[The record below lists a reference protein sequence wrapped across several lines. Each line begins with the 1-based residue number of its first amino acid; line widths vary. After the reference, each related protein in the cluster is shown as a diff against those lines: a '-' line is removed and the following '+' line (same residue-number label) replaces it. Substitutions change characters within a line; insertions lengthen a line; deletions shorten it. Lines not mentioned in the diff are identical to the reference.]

1 MDSCDL
7 IDAIGVRTAEDEA
20 VVYIAVDSADEGHG
34 DAVGGGRRVAGF
46 EAVEAALRRDAVLGE
61 GFDERVQEC
70 AAWHVDRALYD
81 GDVALFGI
89 HIHLFEFVS
98 SIAFFGSDEAGRH
111 LYAGETEGEV
121 VLDVFL
127 IEDAAAESESL
138 SQQWFPKKK
147 VIDLSLSF
155 SSFGRIGIEERW
167 WWPC

>member
-1 MDSCDL
+1 MDGRDL

-20 VVYIAVDSADEGHG
+20 VVDITVDGADEGHG

-111 LYAGETEGEV
+111 LHAGETEGEV

-127 IEDAAAESESL
+127 IVDTTAESESL